1 MLGTHSNNIDNLFD
15 IEDGD
20 LEDLNNQ
27 NDEFYF
33 DNLNYEA
40 FGAAI
45 EEEAEGEGEHQE
57 G

>member
-1 MLGTHSNNIDNLFD
+1 MLGEQNNNIDNLFE

-33 DNLNYEA
+33 NNLNYEDL
-40 FGAAI
+40 GVAI
-45 EEEAEGEGEHQE
+45 EEEGEG
-57 G
+57 